1 MWRAEARQVSFAE
14 QAIYNGAGG
23 NPRLEEIARLLDWR
37 VVEAHL
43 AGVYAAG
50 AGRPAYRP
58 LLLFKALLL
67 QQWYQLSDPGLEEAL
82 VDRLSFRRLVGLG
95 LTQRVPDHRTLSRW
109 RARDGRVTGWVN
121 GCWLRS
127 TASSRRNG

>member
-1 MWRAEARQVSFAE
+1 
-14 QAIYNGAGG
+14 
-23 NPRLEEIARLLDWR
+23 